1 MEKSARIFICLSIFL
16 FMGAVI
22 MGCSSSSG
30 SSSGS
35 ATGTVTTATTIAPLY
50 TAGDIVASSSNPA
63 TGWLVISYD
72 SAKDSYTRA
81 YIYKKT
87 DGTWG
92 YRINSDTETA
102 SRKVMEKVYTVKVTH
117 VTVSS
122 IPTAAPTT
130 VPTTVVT
137 TKVTTAETTAT
148 ATVAKAP
155 SFRSMDPDDA
165 YSGDTFTTTITGANF
180 VATPTVKLT
189 RSGSSNIDATSV
201 TWNAATQLTCT
212 FTIPNT
218 TTASTWSVL
227 ITNPDGQTSGTSGS
241 NYFIVHEVVDE

>member
-1 MEKSARIFICLSIFL
+1 MEKSARIFISLSIFL
-16 FMGAVI
+16 VVGAAF
-22 MGCSSSSG
+22 MGCSSNSG
-30 SSSGS
+30 STSTAAS
-35 ATGTVTTATTIAPLY
+35 GTVTTVTTIAPLY

-63 TGWLVISYD
+63 TGWLIISYD

-81 YIYKKT
+81 YIYKKS

-92 YRINSDTETA
+92 YRINSNTETYPR
-102 SRKVMEKVYTVKVTH
+102 STMEKVYKVKITH

-122 IPTAAPTT
+122 IPTSAPTT

-137 TKVTTAETTAT
+137 TRATTAEVTAT
-148 ATVAKAP
+148 ATVAKPP
-155 SFRSMDPDDA
+155 SFKNIDPDKA
-165 YSGDTFTTTITGANF
+165 FAGDTFTATITGANF

-201 TWNAATQLTCT
+201 VWNAATQLTCT
-212 FTIPNT
+212 FIIPNT
-218 TTASTWSVL
+218 TTASTWNVM

-241 NYFIVHEVVDE
+241 NYFNVHEETEE